1 MLSILGNLAAIATA
15 VVAVV
20 GYWLYRRDLRQKRR
34 QLEAYLMDQKSDAR
48 RDDKGQRSIL
58 HLMARVGMT
67 EAELLHASFK
77 SRHVG
82 RVIAADPET
91 NRAEALLLVY
101 RP

>member
-1 MLSILGNLAAIATA
+1 
-15 VVAVV
+15 
-20 GYWLYRRDLRQKRR
+20 
-34 QLEAYLMDQKSDAR
+34 
-48 RDDKGQRSIL
+48 
-58 HLMARVGMT
+58 MARVGMT

-77 SRHVG
+77 SRHAG